1 MFEFQLWSRLIGKRN
16 NSENQHLTQVLITKI
31 DFSASHPLESPMV
44 GYRLPIQRLFK
55 AMFYID

>member
-31 DFSASHPLESPMV
+31 DFSAMV
-44 GYRLPIQRLFK
+44 GYRLPIQWLFK